1 MSGRLP
7 KKELDTSGAG
17 RRDLPTTRWSLV
29 VGIQAGTPEARREAL
44 GNLFERYSKPIY
56 HYIRLKWSK
65 SPDDARD
72 LAEDFFVALLEG
84 DALSRYKPD
93 RSSFRNY
100 LKGIL
105 RNFAADQF
113 DAARALKRGG
123 GVKVVSFPDVLHDVI
138 PDSAAKDPEKAL
150 DWAWRLT
157 LYERALEN
165 TRRWFVAEN
174 RESQFRTFETAV
186 LDGKERLTD
195 AQIAAKLGT
204 SESTVGNHINVVRV
218 KLREMIRTELT
229 QTVLD
234 KEQLDEE
241 YRLIIG
247 KGGI

>member
-1 MSGRLP
+1 MSERLP
-7 KKELDTSGAG
+7 KKEMDTSGGG

-56 HYIRLKWSK
+56 HYIRAKWSK

-72 LAEDFFVALLEG
+72 LTEDFFVALLEG
-84 DALSRYKPD
+84 DALSRYQSEK
-93 RSSFRNY
+93 SSFRTY
-100 LKGIL
+100 LKAVL

-113 DAARALKRGG
+113 DAARALKKGG
-123 GVKVVSFPDVLHDVI
+123 GVKIISIPDVLHDVI

-157 LYERALEN
+157 LYERALDN
-165 TRRWFVAEN
+165 TRRWFIAEK
-174 RESQFRTFETAV
+174 RESQFKTFEAAV
-186 LDGKERLTD
+186 LDGKERMTD
-195 AQIAAKLGT
+195 AQVAAKLGT
-204 SESTVGNHINVVRV
+204 TESSVGNHINVVRV

>member
-1 MSGRLP
+1 MNDRLP
-7 KKELDTSGAG
+7 KKEMDTSGGG
-17 RRDLPTTRWSLV
+17 RRELPTTRWSLV
-29 VGIQAGTPEARREAL
+29 VGIQAGTPESRREAL
-44 GNLFERYSKPIY
+44 GSLFERYSKPIY
-56 HYIRLKWSK
+56 HYIRLKWSR

-72 LAEDFFVALLEG
+72 LTEDFFVALLQG
-84 DALSRYKPD
+84 DALSRYQPG

-123 GVKVVSFPDVLHDVI
+123 GIKVVSFPDVLHDVL
-138 PDSAAKDPEKAL
+138 PDSAASDPEKAL

-165 TRRWFVAEN
+165 TRRWFIAEK
-174 RESQFRTFETAV
+174 RESQFKTFEAAV
-186 LDGKERLTD
+186 LDPSERLTD
-195 AQIAAKLGT
+195 AQLAAKLGAT
-204 SESTVGNHINVVRV
+204 ESTVGNHINVVRV
-218 KLREMIRTELT
+218 KLREMIRAELT

-247 KGGI
+247 KNGI